1 MVWVE
6 NVFQERGYCLLKL
19 SGEKV
24 LVIGAGK
31 SGVAASRFLAH
42 KGAKVELTDIKDRSE
57 FDSDLDTLLAEGI
70 KLSFG
75 SYPCVEPEK
84 YTLVMPSPGVPLT
97 APPVRRARELQI
109 PVIGELELA
118 YRFAHAPIVA
128 ITGTNGK
135 TTTTALAGQIF
146 KNAGFHTLVAGN
158 IGIPLVEEVEKYR
171 AGDLI
176 IAEVSSFQLE
186 TTVDFKPRVGIILNI
201 TPDHLDRHLTMEGY
215 TMAKVRIFANQNPQ
229 EYCILN
235 FDDQRTKN
243 LAAACPGTVMFF
255 SRTHTLQRGV
265 FVQDN
270 RIVVRW
276 KEKLFPVLPVGE
288 LKIPGAHNL
297 ENALAAVACGWAQGI
312 GADVLARVLRDFT
325 GVAHRLEF
333 VAEIEGVRY
342 VNDSKGTNPD
352 ASIKALQAY
361 KEPVILIAGGRNKGS
376 DFTALARLIKEKVRA
391 VVLLGESA
399 GEIERAVR
407 AAGGTGIFRSRELKE
422 AILLARQA
430 ACPGD
435 VVLLSPACASWDMFR
450 NYEQRG
456 NLFKQV
462 VLELKEVSS
471 RS

>member
-1 MVWVE
+1 M
-6 NVFQERGYCLLKL
+6 NL
-19 SGEKV
+19 SDEKA

-31 SGVAASRFLAH
+31 SGIAVSRFLAH
-42 KGAKVELTDIKDRSE
+42 KGVEVELTDIKGRNE
-57 FDSDLDTLLAEGI
+57 FDSSLEELLAEGI

-75 SYPCVEPEK
+75 FYPSVKPEK
-84 YTLVMPSPGVPLT
+84 YTLVVPSPGVPQT

-135 TTTTALAGQIF
+135 TTTTVLAGQIF
-146 KNAGFHTLVAGN
+146 KVAGLHTLVAGN
-158 IGIPLVEEVEKYR
+158 IGIPLVREVEKYH
-171 AGDLI
+171 ADDLI
-176 IAEVSSFQLE
+176 VAEVSSFQLE
-186 TTVDFKPRVGIILNI
+186 TTVTFKPHVGVILNI
-201 TPDHLDRHLTMEGY
+201 TPDHLDRHLTMENY
-215 TMAKVRIFANQNPQ
+215 TMIKAKIFANQSPQ

-235 FDDQRTKN
+235 FDDQRIKN
-243 LAAACPGTVMFF
+243 LASVCPGTVIFF
-255 SRTHTLQRGV
+255 SRTRTLQRGV

-270 RIVVRW
+270 WIVVRW
-276 KEKLFPVLPVGE
+276 EEKLFPVLPVEE
-288 LKIPGAHNL
+288 LRIPGAHNL
-297 ENALAAVACGWAQGI
+297 ENALAAVACSWVQGI
-312 GADVLARVLRDFT
+312 EADVLARVLRDFA

-333 VAEIEGVRY
+333 VAEIDGVRY

-361 KEPVILIAGGRNKGS
+361 KEPVVLIAGGRNKGS
-376 DFTALARLIKEKVRA
+376 DFTSFARLIKEKARA

-422 AILLARQA
+422 AVLLARQA
-430 ACPGD
+430 ARPGD
-435 VVLLSPACASWDMFR
+435 VVLLSPACASWDMFK

-456 NLFKQV
+456 DLFKQA
-462 VLELKEVSS
+462 VLELKEVSLKS
-471 RS
+471 

>member
-1 MVWVE
+1 L
-6 NVFQERGYCLLKL
+6 NL

-31 SGVAASRFLAH
+31 SGIAASRFLAH
-42 KGAKVELTDIKDRSE
+42 KGAKVELADIKGRSE

-75 SYPCVEPEK
+75 SYPSVEPEK
-84 YTLVMPSPGVPLT
+84 YTLVVPSPGVPPSL

-146 KNAGFHTLVAGN
+146 KGAGFHTLVAGN
-158 IGIPLVEEVEKYR
+158 IGIPLVEEVEKYS

-176 IAEVSSFQLE
+176 VAEVSSFQLE
-186 TTVDFKPRVGIILNI
+186 TIVSFKPRIGMILNI
-201 TPDHLDRHLTMEGY
+201 TPDHLDRHLTMENY
-215 TMAKVRIFANQNPQ
+215 TMTKARIFANQSPQ
-229 EYCILN
+229 EYSILN
-235 FDDQRTKN
+235 FDDPRTKN
-243 LAAACPGTVMFF
+243 LAAVCPGTVIFF
-255 SRTHTLQRGV
+255 SRTHTLQQGV

-276 KEKLFPVLPVGE
+276 EEKLFSVLPVEE
-288 LKIPGAHNL
+288 LRIPGAHNL
-297 ENALAAVACGWAQGI
+297 ENVLAAVACGWAQGI

-342 VNDSKGTNPD
+342 INDSKGTNPD

-361 KEPVILIAGGRNKGS
+361 KEPVVLIAGGRNKGS
-376 DFTALARLIKEKVRA
+376 DFTTLARLIKEKVRA
-391 VVLLGESA
+391 IVLLGESA

-422 AILLARQA
+422 AVLLARQA

-471 RS
+471 GL